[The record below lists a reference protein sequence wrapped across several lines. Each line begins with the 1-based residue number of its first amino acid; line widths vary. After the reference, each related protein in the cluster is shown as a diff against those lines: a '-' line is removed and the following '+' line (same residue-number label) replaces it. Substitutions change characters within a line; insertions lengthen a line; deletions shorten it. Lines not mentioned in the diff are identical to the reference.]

1 MFLGYQ
7 EGKIKFYTEQPLN
20 MEVYNLDKTIETQ
33 EVYVYEGD
41 EYVLKDKS
49 WQERERKREIQRI
62 SGLSLTKREVFLAV
76 YKTKGLTPDDIRS
89 QIQNPMALIEFDYAT
104 EYYRGNPLIDT
115 IGAMF
120 GFSSDDLDYLF
131 EHKEFKAI

>member
-76 YKTKGLTPDDIRS
+76 Y
-89 QIQNPMALIEFDYAT
+89 
-104 EYYRGNPLIDT
+104 
-115 IGAMF
+115 
-120 GFSSDDLDYLF
+120 
-131 EHKEFKAI
+131 